1 MQMMHDCYTTHK
13 ESDIIGLH
21 SDAHGRR
28 RRNRRIMQTTV
39 PASIR
44 TNTAGSLALLLSSIL
59 RVPRMNIIL
68 YTVYTCICAHFVY
81 PKRIVYIKHLRAR
94 HIAQSVLNFDI
105 YNNGKSLYLAFACAH
120 IILYIIIV
128 RI

>member
-13 ESDIIGLH
+13 ESDIIG
-21 SDAHGRR
+21 
-28 RRNRRIMQTTV
+28 QTTV